1 MKALKIAAVALTS
14 LALGTGALMAS
25 SHGNDLVHARKYKG
39 IVYTMNAVHMSLYT
53 YDNDAPGV
61 SNCYDDCAVNW
72 PPALLDAGAKLGKN
86 YTLIKRN
93 DGTWQIAYKN
103 KPLYLFKGD
112 KRIGDINGDG
122 LGGVWRLS
130 KP

>member
-1 MKALKIAAVALTS
+1 MKALTIAAVALTS
-14 LALGTGALMAS
+14 LAVGTGALMAS

-53 YDNDAPGV
+53 YDKDGVGV

-72 PPALLDAGAKLGKN
+72 PPALLDAGTKLGEN
-86 YTLIKRN
+86 YTLIARN
-93 DGTWQIAYKN
+93 DGTWQIAYKG
-103 KPLYLFKGD
+103 KPLYLYEGD

-122 LGGVWRLS
+122 IGGVWKLS

>member
-1 MKALKIAAVALTS
+1 MKLNSMAAVAVAIAT
-14 LALGTGALMAS
+14 LAPVAALAN

-39 IVYTMNAVHMSLYT
+39 QVYTMNAVHMSLYT
-53 YDNDAPGV
+53 YDKDGVGV

-72 PPALLDAGAKLGKN
+72 PPALLDAGTKLGEN
-86 YTLIKRN
+86 YTLIARN
-93 DGTWQIAYKN
+93 DGTWQIAYKG
-103 KPLYLFKGD
+103 KPLYLYKGD

-122 LGGVWRLS
+122 IGGVWKLS